1 MAINLNDNSINNL
14 RKINNINFNVINVDL
29 YN

>member
-14 RKINNINFNVINVDL
+14 RKINNINFNVIKVDL